1 MYRHSLLI
9 TLCCSYKCLT
19 TFIFSFKPNN
29 IPTKIALLLFS
40 LIRSITIFIPSSY
53 ASRHTSIRLNVHIP
67 IRDSFRPF
75 LRLRIGHRSSTTTSL
90 FNNSSPLY
98 PPTLRSVIS
107 MSVNRLRRTLPFFT
121 FILSTLPLSTPA
133 LRVFLRIMPDL
144 IS

>member
-29 IPTKIALLLFS
+29 IPTNIALLLFS

-53 ASRHTSIRLNVHIP
+53 ASRHRSIRLNVHIP

-75 LRLRIGHRSSTTTSL
+75 LRLRIGHRNSTTTSL

-107 MSVNRLRRTLPFFT
+107 ITSTVSVGLFLFSL
-121 FILSTLPLSTPA
+121 LS
-133 LRVFLRIMPDL
+133 FLRYLSPHPF
-144 IS
+144 SECFYV